1 MTDFANLVIKADSSQ
16 VKTATKDLSGMS
28 AGAGKLGGAMKALL
42 PVLSAALAV
51 NALGK
56 MAVEA
61 REFGAAMGEVST
73 LLDDVSQLP
82 RINTEA
88 KALAATFGGSPTAQ
102 VKAFYQAISAG
113 AGNASEATAILTT
126 ANKLAIGG
134 VTDIGTAVDGLTTV
148 VNSFGLEASQA
159 GEVSDAMFV
168 AMRAG
173 KTTIGEL
180 SSGIGSVAALA
191 ATAGVGFE
199 ELLGATAALTKG
211 GISTSQSFNGLKAA
225 LSNIAT
231 PSKKATDAAAEMGI
245 EFNLASLQSKGLA
258 GFLGEMTEAADG
270 NEQQLID
277 LFGSVEAVNTI
288 LALTG
293 GSAESFAEIMDD
305 MKTKTGQTDIA
316 FGKIAQ
322 TMDFKLSAISG
333 KIASTRVSI
342 GEFLLT
348 LGEPIVDHVGENFDT
363 YVFFLSNIVKA
374 TIATV
379 KAMVLAIKPFTD
391 GFGAA
396 LTTIAGW
403 TASFV
408 TAVSGYFNDLG
419 VSGLKVSELIG
430 IGFSETFINVK
441 SGIQIATIEA
451 AAFVDT
457 AITKV
462 KGWVTSAEDTEVRLA
477 AIDVARK
484 GSLKSVIDE
493 NKNSTTAYAD
503 QLIQV
508 KLNQGGFS
516 LLETAT
522 VNLSTD
528 TGTLDEKLAAL
539 SGTIVTTTTNT
550 GKLNTK
556 AIDVIATLKSE
567 KEALGL
573 SSTELSVRNG
583 LQTAGVTSTSL
594 LGAEIVALV
603 TEIDKEKQAL
613 TDAATKAGDL
623 EKANEQAAVAAEAAW
638 GRTNDYLATTFVDI
652 FENGKGAFSQIADS
666 FTTMIKRMVA
676 EWAASKLMNLIG
688 FGGTSSSGSGNPL
701 SAIFGGIGGGG
712 GGGVAGAVSTGASIL
727 TGASGIG
734 AAATGGATLLPAGM
748 GGGLAGAGSAIAGG
762 VSAVGSGLASAGSA
776 VMGAISA
783 IPVWGWALGGA
794 AVLANALDSG
804 GTMSSNAGMLT
815 QQLGHEGEFGIDAF
829 ASGAQFTG
837 FTRRANGEEATA
849 SIDAFRG
856 VDSYLTNVFGE
867 TIGGSPNL
875 NAGDFIGY
883 DEKGTGRGAFFG
895 TASEEGGDDGTPMD
909 VQLGN
914 YASRWVTLAGLQ
926 NGVNQATIDA
936 IVGDGSVEGILTRA
950 GGLVTPD
957 GSHARGIDRVPYN
970 GYIAELHEGERV
982 QTKQEVLANN
992 SGTLDNMI
1000 GQALMSILTYLIK
1013 TFDIVDRWNNNGIP
1027 QERTAP

>member
-126 ANKLAIGG
+126 ANKLAVGG
-134 VTDIGTAVDGLTTV
+134 VTDIGTAVDGLTTI
-148 VNSFGLEASQA
+148 VNSFGLEASDAA
-159 GEVSDAMFV
+159 GVSDAMFV

-293 GSAESFAEIMDD
+293 GSAESFADIMAD
-305 MKTKTGQTDIA
+305 MNTKTGQTDMA

-322 TMDFKLSAISG
+322 TMDFKLSIISG
-333 KIASTRVSI
+333 KIASTRVKV

-348 LGEPIVDHVGENFDT
+348 LADPIVDHVGENFDT
-363 YVFFLSNIVKA
+363 YVNFLSGISKA
-374 TIATV
+374 TTATV
-379 KAMVLAIKPFTD
+379 SAMVLAIKPFTD

-396 LTTIAGW
+396 LTTVAEW

-556 AIDVIATLKSE
+556 ALEVTATLKSE

-573 SSTELSVRNG
+573 SSTELSIRNN
-583 LQTAGVTSTSL
+583 LQTAGVTSSSA
-594 LGAEIVALV
+594 LGLEIIDLV

-701 SAIFGGIGGGG
+701 SAIFGGG

-748 GGGLAGAGSAIAGG
+748 GGGLAGVGSAIAGG

-829 ASGAQFTG
+829 DSGAQFTG

-883 DEKGTGRGAFFG
+883 NEKGTGRGAFFG

-909 VQLGN
+909 TQLGN
-914 YASRWVTLAGLQ
+914 YASRWVTLAGLK
-926 NGVNQATIDA
+926 NGVDQATIDA
-936 IVGDGSVEGILTRA
+936 IVGDGGVEGILARA

-957 GSHARGIDRVPYN
+957 GSHARGIERVPYN

-992 SGTLDNMI
+992 SGTTDNMV

-1013 TFDIVDRWNNNGIP
+1013 TFDIVDRWNNNGLP